1 MLLGTQSRRL
11 FVGEESYVAS
21 LLLEYAKLLLGGTT
35 MLIYGDGYARIYS
48 GAGEFFQQ
56 LGLLFLTSTQEGGEI
71 ALRQHHSTGKLIE
84 RKPY

>member
-1 MLLGTQSRRL
+1 MATDMR
-11 FVGEESYVAS
+11 
-21 LLLEYAKLLLGGTT
+21 EY
-35 MLIYGDGYARIYS
+35 I